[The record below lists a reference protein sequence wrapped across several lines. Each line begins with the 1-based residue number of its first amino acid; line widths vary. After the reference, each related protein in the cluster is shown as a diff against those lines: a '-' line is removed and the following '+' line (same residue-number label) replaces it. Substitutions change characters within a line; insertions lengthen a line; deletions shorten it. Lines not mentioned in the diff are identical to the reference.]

1 LTVGGKVVLITG
13 ASQGIG
19 QACAISFGRRGAL
32 LSLAARTP
40 LTLPDALCTACD
52 LTSEADRE
60 TLVRQTIQHF
70 GRIDIL
76 VNNAGHGLYGPTAQA
91 TATDMRNLFELNVF
105 AAVSMIQLVLPGML
119 AQGSGH
125 VVNVSSIAAEIA
137 LPWMTMY
144 SASKAALSAV
154 SCGLRRELLNTAVQ
168 VTDVLP
174 GYVKT
179 GFHAAATGT
188 PPSGVV
194 KLRARAISPEQC
206 AEAIVKG
213 VERGARRVVTP
224 ASGRLA
230 ILAEHL
236 LPRVVDSPLSKMNR

>member
-1 LTVGGKVVLITG
+1 MVLITG

-19 QACAISFGRRGAL
+19 QACAVAFGRRGAL

-52 LTSEADRE
+52 LTSEADRAA
-60 TLVRQTIQHF
+60 LVYSTIQRF

-76 VNNAGHGLYGPTAQA
+76 VNNAGHGVYGPTAQVSSK
-91 TATDMRNLFELNVF
+91 DMRSLFELNLF
-105 AAVSMIQLVLPGML
+105 AAVEMIQLVLPGML
-119 AQGSGH
+119 AAGSGH
-125 VVNVSSIAAEIA
+125 LVNVSSIAAEIA

-154 SCGLRRELLNTAVQ
+154 SSGLRRELQGTAVQ

-188 PPSGVV
+188 PPNGVV
-194 KLRARAISPEQC
+194 NLRTRAITPEQC

-224 ASGRLA
+224 ASGWFA
-230 ILAEHL
+230 IHAEHL
-236 LPRVVDSPLSKMNR
+236 LPQMIDSPLSKMNR